1 MRLHCWLQSGF
12 ELCPVLNAEKSL
24 KPQRLWPKLRW
35 LSWML
40 LPQRCAPKTEA
51 FQRRHQRHESDDRE
65 ADTLVL
71 ENCDDAWRR
80 ELGVTY

>member
-1 MRLHCWLQSGF
+1 
-12 ELCPVLNAEKSL
+12 
-24 KPQRLWPKLRW
+24 
-35 LSWML
+35 ML